1 MLCPICEAGNK
12 PKHVI
17 RVNAIDG
24 AGNQHVLEMP
34 FEAYSRLLKIEA
46 YNRLQLSWYIRLWNW
61 VRSIWSFTYLFLMNL
76 MGIYGW

>member
-24 AGNQHVLEMP
+24 AGRVHVLDMP
-34 FEAYSRLLKIEA
+34 FKVYSKLLKVS
-46 YNRLQLSWYIRLWNW
+46 QLPWYIRFWNW
-61 VRSIWSFTYLFLMNL
+61 LRSLYSSYVT
-76 MGIYGW
+76 